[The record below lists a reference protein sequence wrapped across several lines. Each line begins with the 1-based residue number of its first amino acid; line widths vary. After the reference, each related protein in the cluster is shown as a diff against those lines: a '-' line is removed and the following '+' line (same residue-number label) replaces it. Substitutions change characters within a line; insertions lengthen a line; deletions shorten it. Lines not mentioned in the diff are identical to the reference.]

1 MPKYNLNLSF
11 LIDINAEIEEE
22 ISEEQMVQLLQELYQ
37 KDRTECS
44 ESIRYCLVDEKVDY
58 KIIIQKQNPQ

>member
-37 KDRTECS
+37 KDRIECS

-58 KIIIQKQNPQ
+58 KIIIQKHNPQ